1 MIRASITRP
10 LSGPP
15 AWRLNG
21 QVKDGAGAGVVAT
34 VDNGRLAA
42 SAPLELTPSKLE
54 PYLREWARSRGW
66 MLHRVTLSES
76 WPPVLLAYVR
86 KV

>member
-1 MIRASITRP
+1 MVRASITRP

-21 QVKDGAGAGVVAT
+21 QVKDDVGAGVVAT
-34 VDNGRLAA
+34 VDNGRLGA

-54 PYLREWARSRGW
+54 PYLREWARARGW
-66 MLHRVTLSES
+66 TLHRVTLSES
-76 WPPVLLAYVR
+76 WPPVLLADVR